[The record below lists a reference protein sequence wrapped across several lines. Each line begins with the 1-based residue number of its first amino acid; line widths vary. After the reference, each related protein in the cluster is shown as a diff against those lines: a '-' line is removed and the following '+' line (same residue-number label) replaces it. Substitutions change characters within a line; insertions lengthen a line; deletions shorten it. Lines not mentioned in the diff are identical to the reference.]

1 MFNVVFA
8 MSFTKKMPSF
18 GSYKSVSKSDD
29 EMPDVK
35 NNIHSQNNTHEQ
47 QKYNNV
53 VHGDVNTKLNDNTND
68 HDTKR
73 QEDNNLKDIITTLQQ
88 NIQELTEKNKTLETK
103 LIYLASEYENT
114 KKRSAK
120 ELEDAH
126 KFSIAKFANDAVKI
140 FDVLIT
146 AIDNTKKEQNDQAFY
161 DGVNMTIG
169 EFNSLFTKLNIEKID
184 PQEGEMFNH
193 NLHEAISRVP
203 SELDVGAIVKVIRC
217 GYSLHGRLL
226 RPAMV
231 VVSAGK

>member
-1 MFNVVFA
+1 MG
-8 MSFTKKMPSF
+8 FTKKMPSF
-18 GSYKSVSKSDD
+18 GSNKSANKSND
-29 EMPDVK
+29 ENQDINNGIQPKNNMNDKQQQNSNTSQDDVK
-35 NNIHSQNNTHEQ
+35 TSVENDVDIHSST
-47 QKYNNV
+47 
-53 VHGDVNTKLNDNTND
+53 TP
-68 HDTKR
+68 HD
-73 QEDNNLKDIITTLQQ
+73 DTLQNTIATLKQ

-103 LIYLASEYENT
+103 LIYLASEYDNT

-146 AIDNTKKEQNDQAFY
+146 AIDNTKEEQNDKSFY
-161 DGVNMTIG
+161 DGVKMTIG

-184 PQEGEMFNH
+184 PKEGEMFDH

>member
-1 MFNVVFA
+1 MG
-8 MSFTKKMPSF
+8 FTKKMPSF
-18 GSYKSVSKSDD
+18 GSNKSASKSND
-29 EMPDVK
+29 EKQDINNGIQSKNNMNDKQRQNSNTSQDDVK
-35 NNIHSQNNTHEQ
+35 ASVENDANIRNNTEP
-47 QKYNNV
+47 
-53 VHGDVNTKLNDNTND
+53 
-68 HDTKR
+68 HD
-73 QEDNNLKDIITTLQQ
+73 DTLQNTIATLKQ

-103 LIYLASEYENT
+103 LIYLASEYDNT

-146 AIDNTKKEQNDQAFY
+146 AIDNTEEAKNDKSFY
-161 DGVNMTIG
+161 DGVKMTIG

-184 PQEGEMFNH
+184 PKEGEMFDH

>member
-1 MFNVVFA
+1 

-18 GSYKSVSKSDD
+18 GSNKSVSKSND
-29 EMPDVK
+29 ENQDINNSIQSKNNMNDKQQQNSNTSQDDVK
-35 NNIHSQNNTHEQ
+35 ASVENDANIRNNTEPQ
-47 QKYNNV
+47 
-53 VHGDVNTKLNDNTND
+53 DD
-68 HDTKR
+68 
-73 QEDNNLKDIITTLQQ
+73 TLQNTIATLKQ
-88 NIQELTEKNKTLETK
+88 HIQELTDKNKTLETK
-103 LIYLASEYENT
+103 LIYLASEYDNT

-126 KFSIAKFANDAVKI
+126 KFAIAKFANEAVKI

-146 AIDNTKKEQNDQAFY
+146 AIDNTEETKNDKSFY
-161 DGVNMTIG
+161 DGVKMTIG
-169 EFNSLFTKLNIEKID
+169 EFHSLFTKLNIEKID
-184 PQEGEMFNH
+184 PKEGEMFDH

>member
-1 MFNVVFA
+1 MNDKQQQN
-8 MSFTKKMPSF
+8 SNTSQ
-18 GSYKSVSKSDD
+18 D
-29 EMPDVK
+29 DVK
-35 NNIHSQNNTHEQ
+35 TSVENDVDIHSST
-47 QKYNNV
+47 
-53 VHGDVNTKLNDNTND
+53 TP
-68 HDTKR
+68 HD
-73 QEDNNLKDIITTLQQ
+73 DTLQNTIATLKQ

-103 LIYLASEYENT
+103 LIYLASEYDNT

-146 AIDNTKKEQNDQAFY
+146 AIDNTKEEQNDKSFY
-161 DGVNMTIG
+161 DGVKMTIG

-184 PQEGEMFNH
+184 PKEGEMFDH

>member
-1 MFNVVFA
+1 

-18 GSYKSVSKSDD
+18 GSNKSASTPSA
-29 EMPDVK
+29 ESQDVK
-35 NNIHSQNNTHEQ
+35 NNINEKQQHNGDITQDDVKTSLDDDANRHNDTQPQDNDILQNTIA
-47 QKYNNV
+47 
-53 VHGDVNTKLNDNTND
+53 T
-68 HDTKR
+68 
-73 QEDNNLKDIITTLQQ
+73 LKQ
-88 NIQELTEKNKTLETK
+88 NIQELTERNKTLETK
-103 LIYLASEYENT
+103 LIYLASEYDNT

-126 KFSIAKFANDAVKI
+126 KFAIAKFANDAVKI

-146 AIDNTKKEQNDQAFY
+146 AIDNTEETKNDKSFY
-161 DGVNMTIG
+161 DGVKMTIG

-184 PQEGEMFNH
+184 PKEGEMFDH

>member
-1 MFNVVFA
+1 
-8 MSFTKKMPSF
+8 MSMGFTKKMPSF
-18 GSYKSVSKSDD
+18 GSNTSTTAKNDD
-29 EMPDVK
+29 TKQKINQNISTPDNIDDIQRQNVDTPDNINVQVDNAKTDNDVK
-35 NNIHSQNNTHEQ
+35 PEEINELQ
-47 QKYNNV
+47 
-53 VHGDVNTKLNDNTND
+53 
-68 HDTKR
+68 DTIAT
-73 QEDNNLKDIITTLQQ
+73 LKQH
-88 NIQELTEKNKTLETK
+88 IQELTEKNKTLETK
-103 LIYLASEYENT
+103 LIYLASEYDNT

-140 FDVLIT
+140 F
-146 AIDNTKKEQNDQAFY
+146 AFY
-161 DGVNMTIG
+161 DGVKMTIG

-184 PQEGEMFNH
+184 PKEGEMFDH

>member
-1 MFNVVFA
+1 

-18 GSYKSVSKSDD
+18 GSNTSTTAKNNDTKQKIDQHISTPDNIDD
-29 EMPDVK
+29 IQRQHVDTPDNINVQVDNAKTDNDVK
-35 NNIHSQNNTHEQ
+35 PEEINELQ
-47 QKYNNV
+47 
-53 VHGDVNTKLNDNTND
+53 
-68 HDTKR
+68 DTIAT
-73 QEDNNLKDIITTLQQ
+73 LKQH
-88 NIQELTEKNKTLETK
+88 IQELTEKNKTLETK
-103 LIYLASEYENT
+103 LIYLASEYDNT

-146 AIDNTKKEQNDQAFY
+146 AIDNTKEEQNDKAFY
-161 DGVNMTIG
+161 DGVKMTIG

-184 PQEGEMFNH
+184 PKEGEMFDH

>member
-1 MFNVVFA
+1 
-8 MSFTKKMPSF
+8 MSFKKKMPSF
-18 GSYKSVSKSDD
+18 GSNKSVSKSND
-29 EMPDVK
+29 ENQDINNSIQSKNNMNDKQQQNSNTSQDDVK
-35 NNIHSQNNTHEQ
+35 ASVENDANIRNNTEPQ
-47 QKYNNV
+47 
-53 VHGDVNTKLNDNTND
+53 DD
-68 HDTKR
+68 
-73 QEDNNLKDIITTLQQ
+73 TLQNTIATLKQ
-88 NIQELTEKNKTLETK
+88 HIQELTDKNKTLETK
-103 LIYLASEYENT
+103 LIYLASEYDNT

-126 KFSIAKFANDAVKI
+126 KLAIAKFANEAVKI

-146 AIDNTKKEQNDQAFY
+146 AIDNTEETKNDKSFY
-161 DGVNMTIG
+161 DGVKMTIG
-169 EFNSLFTKLNIEKID
+169 EFHSLFTKLNIEKID
-184 PQEGEMFNH
+184 PKEGEMFDH

>member
-1 MFNVVFA
+1 MG
-8 MSFTKKMPSF
+8 FTKKMPSF
-18 GSYKSVSKSDD
+18 GSNTSTTA
-29 EMPDVK
+29 K
-35 NNIHSQNNTHEQ
+35 NN
-47 QKYNNV
+47 
-53 VHGDVNTKLNDNTND
+53 
-68 HDTKR
+68 DTKQRINQNISTPDNIDDIQR
-73 QEDNNLKDIITTLQQ
+73 QNVDTPDNINVQVDDATIDNGITQKETQELQNTIATLKQH
-88 NIQELTEKNKTLETK
+88 IQELTEKNKTLETK
-103 LIYLASEYENT
+103 LIYLASEYDNT

-146 AIDNTKKEQNDQAFY
+146 AIDNTKEEQNDKSFY
-161 DGVNMTIG
+161 DGVKMTIG

-184 PQEGEMFNH
+184 PKEGEMFDH